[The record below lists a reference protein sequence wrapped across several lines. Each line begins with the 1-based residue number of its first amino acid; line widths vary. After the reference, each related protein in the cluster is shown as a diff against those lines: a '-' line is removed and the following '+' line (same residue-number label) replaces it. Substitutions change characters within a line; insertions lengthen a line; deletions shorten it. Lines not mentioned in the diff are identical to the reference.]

1 MPEAPKEDDQ
11 GHLIGYF
18 DILDTPCGKIAY
30 QLAKYGFQLGISSR
44 GTGDLITDDDGN
56 EAVDPDTY
64 DFTCFDLVI
73 VPAVESARLTMQE
86 GLSKEKNE
94 FKVALTESL
103 NSASESDRKIMEE
116 ALNELNITV
125 GDNVNIDSTPNSKTS
140 KKLNE
145 ANNDGSLEMIRSLQ
159 ESLKE
164 RTRLE
169 SELQSL
175 QEQLAVSNAKV
186 GSISEELERYK
197 STTIRLSEMA
207 QKSKSLTEKI
217 SNLENDVSTKDEL
230 IERLRKRS
238 SKLIEEK
245 NKESINSNT
254 LSEELFNKDNEL
266 KSLKEDFNKMKSNY
280 EDKIKSLNEE
290 LTKRQNEFNTN
301 VNNLNEQITNANQR
315 AKKYKKLSESIV
327 EKYIVTKAT
336 MLGINAKEIKN
347 KLDSTYTLED
357 VDRICEELQ
366 SYELNVS
373 RLPFSF
379 DKNTRVKVTESKNE
393 GLKPRSQDTVRDD
406 DVDESLIR
414 MAGLN

>member
-1 MPEAPKEDDQ
+1 MKDDNRKIKESLGFNDLTPEEKEKRGILGRLYGPIADVINPTRNGRAYSNELWKKVFEGDIVKELLAKGGIPGELGHPSEREEVEPEKIAIMMPEAPKEDDQ

-145 ANNDGSLEMIRSLQ
+145 ANNDGSLEMIRSL
-159 ESLKE
+159 
-164 RTRLE
+164 
-169 SELQSL
+169 
-175 QEQLAVSNAKV
+175 
-186 GSISEELERYK
+186 
-197 STTIRLSEMA
+197 
-207 QKSKSLTEKI
+207 
-217 SNLENDVSTKDEL
+217 
-230 IERLRKRS
+230 
-238 SKLIEEK
+238 
-245 NKESINSNT
+245 
-254 LSEELFNKDNEL
+254 
-266 KSLKEDFNKMKSNY
+266 
-280 EDKIKSLNEE
+280 
-290 LTKRQNEFNTN
+290 
-301 VNNLNEQITNANQR
+301 
-315 AKKYKKLSESIV
+315 
-327 EKYIVTKAT
+327 
-336 MLGINAKEIKN
+336 
-347 KLDSTYTLED
+347 
-357 VDRICEELQ
+357 
-366 SYELNVS
+366 
-373 RLPFSF
+373 
-379 DKNTRVKVTESKNE
+379 
-393 GLKPRSQDTVRDD
+393 
-406 DVDESLIR
+406 
-414 MAGLN
+414 

>member
-1 MPEAPKEDDQ
+1 M
-11 GHLIGYF
+11 
-18 DILDTPCGKIAY
+18 
-30 QLAKYGFQLGISSR
+30 
-44 GTGDLITDDDGN
+44 
-56 EAVDPDTY
+56 
-64 DFTCFDLVI
+64 
-73 VPAVESARLTMQE
+73 
-86 GLSKEKNE
+86 
-94 FKVALTESL
+94 
-103 NSASESDRKIMEE
+103 
-116 ALNELNITV
+116 
-125 GDNVNIDSTPNSKTS
+125 
-140 KKLNE
+140 
-145 ANNDGSLEMIRSLQ
+145 
-159 ESLKE
+159 KE

-254 LSEELFNKDNEL
+254 LSEELSNKDNEL

-301 VNNLNEQITNANQR
+301 VDNLNEQITNANQR

-347 KLDSTYTLED
+347 KLDSTYTLDD

-393 GLKPRSQDTVRDD
+393 SLKPRSQDTVRDD